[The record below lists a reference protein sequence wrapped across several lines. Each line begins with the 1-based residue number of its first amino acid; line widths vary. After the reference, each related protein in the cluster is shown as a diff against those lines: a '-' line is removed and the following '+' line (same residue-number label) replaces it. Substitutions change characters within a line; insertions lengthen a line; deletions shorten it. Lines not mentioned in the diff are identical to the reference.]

1 MAHFTGN
8 LILVQFSTAMITH
21 YSLVSFFI
29 IEYFHI
35 VYFLKFCVADDQ

>member
-1 MAHFTGN
+1 MWKVFLYGLMAQFTGN
-8 LILVQFSTAMITH
+8 LILVQFSAAIITH

-35 VYFLKFCVADDQ
+35 V